1 VSRPSIPNTFT
12 SERKAIFLAVLE
24 ETASPKAAAAAA
36 GVVRSTAFYHRRN
49 DLEFAAAWEA
59 AVEVA
64 LDALLEEA
72 YRRSVIGHD
81 EPLVHQGRLST
92 VTDPVTGEERV
103 QTIRKYS
110 DRLMEVLLKWRYPQ
124 MADRLSVKVD
134 STGLD
139 AEALLAM
146 PAAERAQLTALLAKY
161 AANKPEEKNDDQ

>member
-1 VSRPSIPNTFT
+1 MSRPSIPNTFT
-12 SERKAIFLAVLE
+12 AERKAIFLSVLE

-81 EPLVHQGRLST
+81 EPLVHQGKLST

-124 MADRLSVKVD
+124 MADKLSVKVE

-139 AEALLAM
+139 AQSLLAM
-146 PAAERAQLTALLAKY
+146 PADERAQLVALLSKY
-161 AANKPEEKNDDQ
+161 NAARPQGEEDGE

>member
-1 VSRPSIPNTFT
+1 MSRPSIPNTFT
-12 SERKAIFLAVLE
+12 AERKAIFLSVLE

-81 EPLVHQGRLST
+81 EPLVHQGKLST

-124 MADRLSVKVD
+124 MADKLSVKVE

-139 AEALLAM
+139 AQSLLAM
-146 PAAERAQLTALLAKY
+146 PADERAQLVALLSKY
-161 AANKPEEKNDDQ
+161 NAARPQGEEDVE